1 MATVSLAGIMRSQ
14 HMLARR
20 RRSSGRRPPW
30 TAALVLLACV
40 LAVTARADVPPPPG
54 PILPVCPAP
63 GAAPSPL
70 PPDLPA

>member
-1 MATVSLAGIMRSQ
+1 
-14 HMLARR
+14 MLHALRAWMVQSPDR
-20 RRSSGRRPPW
+20 IQRWQPRPGRRAPW
-30 TAALVLLACV
+30 GAAALVLLACV

-70 PPDLPA
+70 PPD